1 MKTSKKAPAGGTS
14 TDKGWAGKNSAKCAA
29 LQIPA
34 FEYITFSEVLQ

>member
-1 MKTSKKAPAGGTS
+1 MKTSKKPLPAGQAPTR
-14 TDKGWAGKNSAKCAA
+14 AGRENNNAKCAA

>member
-1 MKTSKKAPAGGTS
+1 MKTEKSHAGGDAPTR
-14 TDKGWAGKNSAKCAA
+14 AGREKNSAERAA